1 MKFNR
6 SLGLTFVAAALV
18 TAYGCGKEEPKKVEA
33 SATTAAPATPEAV
46 VKIGHVGPTTGPQAH
61 LGKDNENGARMAI
74 DDANAK
80 NIVIDGKKIKFQLIA
95 EDDQA
100 DPKQGTTVAQKLV
113 DAKVAGV
120 VGHLNSGTTIPA
132 SKLYSDAGIPQI
144 SPSATNPKYTL
155 QGFKTAF
162 RVMAND
168 VQQGSVIGKE
178 AVTTLGAKKIAIIDD
193 KTAYGAGLADE
204 TEKAAKAAGA
214 TIIAR
219 EYTNDKATDFKAIL
233 TKIKAKNPDVI
244 MYGGMDAQGGPMV
257 KQMKELGIKAKYI
270 AGDGVCS
277 AEWPKLAG
285 GAAEGQYCT
294 QAGLPPDKM
303 PNAKDFVDRFT
314 KKYGPIQVYAPYS
327 YDAANTLIEAMKKAN
342 SADPGK
348 YLPELAKISYDGITA
363 KIEFDEHGD
372 TKNGAITLY
381 QVKDGK
387 LMPMAVNVGG
397 KTEKLAA
404 AAAAPAAAPAEP
416 MKKDEMKKGEMM
428 KDEMKKDEKK
438 K

>member
-1 MKFNR
+1 MKVNR
-6 SLGLTFVAAALV
+6 SLGLTLVAAALV
-18 TAYGCGKEEPKKVEA
+18 TAYGCGKEEPPKKAEA
-33 SATTAAPATPEAV
+33 PAATTAPAMAEVT
-46 VKIGHVGPTTGPQAH
+46 VKIGHAGPTTGPQAH
-61 LGKDNENGARMAI
+61 LGKDNENGARLAI
-74 DDANAK
+74 DDANSK
-80 NIVIDGKKIKFQLIA
+80 NIVIDGKKVKFELDAQ
-95 EDDQA
+95 DDQA
-100 DPKQGTTVAQKLV
+100 DPMQGTIVAQKMI
-113 DAKVAGV
+113 DDKVAGV
-120 VGHLNSGTTIPA
+120 VGHLNSGTSIPA
-132 SKLYSDAGIPQI
+132 SKLYSDAGVPQI
-144 SPSATNPKYTL
+144 SPSATNPKLTL
-155 QGFKTAF
+155 QGFKTTF

-168 VQQGSVIGKE
+168 IQQGGVIGKA
-178 AVTTLGAKKIAIIDD
+178 AVETLGAKKIAIIDD

-214 TIIAR
+214 TIVTR

-303 PNAKDFVDRFT
+303 PNAKDFVTRFT
-314 KKYGPIQVYAPYS
+314 AKYGPIQVYAPYS
-327 YDAANTLIEAMKKAN
+327 YDAAMTLIEAMKKAN
-342 SADPGK
+342 STDPAK
-348 YLPELAKISYDGITA
+348 YLPELAKISFDGITA
-363 KIEFDEHGD
+363 KIESDGPGY
-372 TKNGAITLY
+372 TMTGAITLY
-381 QVKDGK
+381 QAKDGK
-387 LMPMAVNVGG
+387 LVPVAVNIAG
-397 KTEKLAA
+397 KTEKVEI
-404 AAAAPAAAPAEP
+404 AAAAPAPAGAEP
-416 MKKDEMKKGEMM
+416 KKDEMKKEEPK

>member
-1 MKFNR
+1 MTLNR
-6 SLGLTFVAAALV
+6 SLGLSLVAAALL
-18 TAYGCGKEEPKKVEA
+18 TAYGCGKEEPKQQA
-33 SATTAAPATPEAV
+33 AMPAPTAAPAMPEMV

-74 DDANAK
+74 DDANAQG
-80 NIVIDGKKIKFQLIA
+80 IVIDGKKIKFELDAQ
-95 EDDQA
+95 DDQA
-100 DPKQGTTVAQKLV
+100 DPKQGTIVAQKLV
-113 DAKVAGV
+113 DDKVAGV
-120 VGHLNSGTTIPA
+120 VGHLNSGTSIPA
-132 SKLYSDAGIPQI
+132 SKIYNDAGIPMI
-144 SPSATNPKYTL
+144 SPSATNPKLTL
-155 QGFKTAF
+155 QGFKDVF

-178 AVTTLGAKKIAIIDD
+178 AVTSLGAKKIAIIDD

-214 TIIAR
+214 TVVAR
-219 EYTNDKATDFKAIL
+219 EYTTDKATDFKAIL

-257 KQMKELGIKAKYI
+257 KQMKELGIKAKFI

-303 PNAKDFVDRFT
+303 PDAKDFVTRFT
-314 KKYGPIQVYAPYS
+314 AKYGPIQVYAPYS
-327 YDAANTLIEAMKKAN
+327 YDAAMTMIAAMKQAN
-342 SADPGK
+342 STDPAK
-348 YLPELAKISYDGITA
+348 YLPELAKISYNGITA
-363 KIEFDEHGD
+363 KIEFDDHGD

-381 QVKDGK
+381 TVTDGK
-387 LMPMAVNVGG
+387 LVPMAINVGG
-397 KTEKLAA
+397 KTEKVAA
-404 AAAAPAAAPAEP
+404 DAAPAAPAMAPAMAP
-416 MKKDEMKKGEMM
+416 AAPKS
-428 KDEMKKDEKK
+428 DEMKKDEKK
-438 K
+438 Q